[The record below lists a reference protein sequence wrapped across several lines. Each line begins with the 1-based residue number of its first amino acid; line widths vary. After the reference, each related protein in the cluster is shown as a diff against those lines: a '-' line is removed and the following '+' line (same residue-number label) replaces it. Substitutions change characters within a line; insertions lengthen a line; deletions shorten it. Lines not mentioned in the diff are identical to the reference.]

1 MFQVGLFAR
10 CNRTYS
16 WCTPRKELWITRRP
30 LKPRRLVAL
39 GLLALPVVVL
49 VAPTSA
55 SAQPCSLPDP
65 GRLHTIVPHMI
76 YRVWSDVNR
85 IPDEGDPFLWN
96 HSGMYLFK
104 GVEVATNT
112 WTLYVFGNG
121 YGNVVSDLESYNA
134 NFVAGRD
141 ALADAADV
149 AKIITDPPCMGLG
162 GKTIKVTAITPH
174 AHLDHLNAEF
184 ISALLLDLRATFQLE
199 RIVYHAEEETL
210 ATCQVRC
217 CIGQTEPP
225 LEQCGGPIPCKRGEC
240 DWYGAP
246 YLDPW
251 DAEDHEPFLYVLG
264 AAGDPICQNLLD
276 AQGVGEFAIEADPGV
291 LHVQLELSNIHTF
304 GPLNLRIEP
313 DPSPGD
319 DDGIEDGAYFSGATF
334 GCYNQTGGPGELG
347 FRHYTQHDGD
357 LTACPD

>member
-1 MFQVGLFAR
+1 MSRKKALAPRGCTESSSR
-10 CNRTYS
+10 RRKRS
-16 WCTPRKELWITRRP
+16 WLGQSPIRP
-30 LKPRRLVAL
+30 MKL
-39 GLLALPVVVL
+39 VVL
-49 VAPTSA
+49 AVVLLPAMPPTPA
-55 SAQPCSLPDP
+55 VGQPCSLPDP

-121 YGNVVSDLESYNA
+121 YGNLASDLESYNP
-134 NFVAGRD
+134 NFVAGRNAIDD
-141 ALADAADV
+141 AVDV
-149 AKIITDPPCMGLG
+149 AEIITDPQCMALG
-162 GKTIKVTAITPH
+162 GQTIKVTVATPH

-184 ISALLLDLRATFQLE
+184 ISALLVQPGATFQLE

-210 ATCQVRC
+210 ATCQARC

-225 LEQCGGPIPCKRGEC
+225 LEQCPPEPCKRGQC

-246 YLDPW
+246 FLDLW
-251 DAEDHEPFLYVLG
+251 DVEDHQPFLYKLG
-264 AAGDPICQNLLD
+264 AAGDPVCQNLVD
-276 AQGVGEFAIEADPGV
+276 AQGVGEFAIAADQIPGV

-304 GPLNLRIEP
+304 GPLNLMIEP

-319 DDGIEDGAYFSGATF
+319 DKGIDDGAYFSGATF
-334 GCYNQTGGPGELG
+334 GCYNRAGGPGELG
-347 FRHYTQHDGD
+347 YRHYTQHDGD